1 VERHEQHLLWTQAL
15 DNYQAASLTAQHG
28 WHNVS
33 VACSYYAVFT
43 AMWAA
48 LGDPP
53 RRYWEHR
60 DIVDHFAFGQWQT
73 LPAPLERDVVRAIRN
88 LYTARLSAHYQAI
101 TLTAVVSTASLATA
115 RRVLRLVADA
125 AGLPPERLL

>member
-1 VERHEQHLLWTQAL
+1 MERHDQHLLWTQAL
-15 DNYQAASLTAQHG
+15 ENYQAAILTAQHG

-60 DIVDHFAFGQWQT
+60 GIVDHFAFGQWQT
-73 LPAPLERDVVRAIRN
+73 PPVPLARDVVRAIRN
-88 LYTARLSAHYQAI
+88 LYTTRLSAHYQAV
-101 TLTAVVSTASLATA
+101 TLTVVVSTASLTTA
-115 RRVLRLVADA
+115 SRVLRLVADVV
-125 AGLPPERLL
+125 GLPQERLL